1 MDLNEILNLDVISI
15 AMEELSQ
22 QKRKQRKQKVMPQ
35 DGGEYDP
42 DVYVEQLLTIEDP
55 SLPQALREEKK
66 QEIVEENNHNQV
78 DRRYQVDTKKQ
89 VVKWLRNEDDRS
101 RMDDTGDNPFDD
113 GLDEED
119 INYMSDEAANKRA
132 LQYMMTGEYPD
143 AEIDKLLETF
153 GI

>member
-1 MDLNEILNLDVISI
+1 M
-15 AMEELSQ
+15 
-22 QKRKQRKQKVMPQ
+22 
-35 DGGEYDP
+35 
-42 DVYVEQLLTIEDP
+42 EQLLTIEDP
-55 SLPQALREEKK
+55 SLPQVLKEEKK
-66 QEIVEENNHNQV
+66 MEIVEEENGMV

-119 INYMSDEAANKRA
+119 SNYMSDEAANKRA